1 MARRSWHILVVE
13 DDPDGQ
19 EVVST
24 ILEHLNVSFD
34 VAGNVADAEAYLF
47 TSGAAYHAAIVDL
60 ALPDKNGWD
69 LLDEILSHPKTN
81 SLPCVAVTAYHT
93 SILREEAIKAGFTA
107 YFAKPLDATSFAR
120 QLEEILIE

>member
-1 MARRSWHILVVE
+1 MAQRNWRILVVE

-34 VAGNVADAEAYLF
+34 VAGNVADAERLLF
-47 TSGAAYHAAIVDL
+47 SSEVAYHAAIVDL

-69 LLDEILSHPKTN
+69 LLYDILNHPKTN

-93 SILREEAIKAGFTA
+93 SKLREDAIKAGFTA
-107 YFAKPLDATSFAR
+107 YFAKPIDATSFVR
-120 QLEEILIE
+120 RLEDILRD